1 MKKFLLSAMLLSAM
15 FIPSMAQQRTE
26 AEAEAIAKAFMQNNG
41 YNFNVTK
48 SAKIEKVR
56 AEKAGEITPFFIF
69 NDTQKGGYVIV
80 GGQEGMSDILAY
92 SNDECFDVDDM
103 PPSAAAWLEYYAS
116 IAIKAADNPEA
127 SKAEKKARAK
137 AFLNSNFALRKSVP
151 PLLGEIKFNQ
161 GTPYNNQCPKLTVT
175 TIKNGQKS
183 VESKRAVV
191 GCSATAFGMIMRYWK
206 YPDHATGSKTY
217 TFNYDQVKNED
228 TKVNT
233 SAKMTLSVNYDS
245 VGFYDWDNI
254 LPTYRSGT
262 TYSAEEAEAV
272 SKLLYHCGVAL
283 GAGYGLGGT
292 GATTDAHKYAT
303 YFGYDKNISSIVCK
317 NYLDQPEVLRAMLA
331 DELSQGRPIL
341 GKGSN
346 DPDKYNGHAYVCDGF
361 DMNGLFHFNL
371 GWDGSSNGYFEV
383 APVPTSA
390 YGHQMTGYINVHPIG
405 RLTPS
410 EPTRR
415 LIVEAGMG
423 DFNEQSTNIKN
434 AWSSLDTDK
443 KYGESMICIAT
454 ADTEDEAEAYLPGLS
469 TVQGVIFDRCD
480 TLTGRISTTAYTNV
494 YKERVKVAAPAQI
507 DVDAMYSSDST
518 MAVTVYTEFYK
529 AFKDADFRMTFV
541 YTEDNVKID
550 GTTYNYIA
558 RGSYPF
564 TDCLPAT
571 IEYDRQYIF
580 ENEIPLPASITNTNN
595 ATLIVM
601 LIDGKTGEIVNA
613 NTLDLKQVNTWK
625 ANQKPSFFGNG
636 ELLGESSSAD
646 VYMFDEEKMRMPFP
660 IRINNPWYEKMPV
673 EVIAEEVE
681 LAENANFEIKDVKAT
696 IAGEDAQVYKLI
708 PNAVDST
715 MILYLNITD
724 KFQSSKSTIK
734 LSLRYNGEVV
744 AQQTVNFDFIKSEV
758 DGANAYT
765 VRVKGTLN
773 ELISESVKDTMTT
786 ITLGGRICG
795 KDIIYMRDS
804 LKLNVI
810 DLSKVNIVEGPGLY
824 NSTYTTTDGI
834 VGVRLFQGFDAQKI
848 ILPESVT
855 TIDNYAFNLNKCLTR
870 VVIGQNVTSIGNSA
884 FSGCAV
890 MERITIPASVTEI
903 GRNAFKGC
911 PIVCVICEGE
921 TPATLSS
928 KVFDGADLAN
938 ATLVV
943 PTETAI
949 ASYKAAKQWKDFGN
963 IITYDNYL
971 TSIAPVA
978 EEAGVSVKDG
988 KIIIAGDAEVAIYT
1002 FTGKLAA
1009 AGAAGEYALPAG
1021 NYIVKVGNKA
1031 VKVRL

>member
-15 FIPSMAQQRTE
+15 FIPVTAQQRTE

-48 SAKIEKVR
+48 SANINKVR

-103 PPSAAAWLEYYAS
+103 PPAAAAWLEYYAS

-175 TIKNGQKS
+175 TIKNGKKN

-206 YPDHATGSKTY
+206 YPEHSTGYKKY
-217 TFNYDQVKNED
+217 DFNYDKIKNED
-228 TKVNT
+228 TKENT
-233 SAKMTLSVNYDS
+233 SASMTLEVNFDS
-245 VGFYDWDNI
+245 VGDYDWDNI

-262 TYSAEEAEAV
+262 TYNDVEAAAV

-292 GATTDAHKYAT
+292 GAVTDAHKYAT
-303 YFGYDKNISSIVCK
+303 YFGYDSNISSIVCK

-390 YGHQMTGYINVHPIG
+390 YGHQMTGYINVHPKG

-410 EPTRR
+410 DPTRR
-415 LIVEAGMG
+415 LVVEAAMG
-423 DFNEQSTNIKN
+423 DFNEQSTNIRN

-454 ADTEDEAEAYLPGLS
+454 ADTEDEAESYLPGLS
-469 TVQGVIFDRCD
+469 SVQGVLFDRCD
-480 TLTGRISTTAYTNV
+480 TLSGRISTTAYTNA

-507 DVDAMYSSDST
+507 DVDAMYTSDST

-529 AFKDADFRMTFV
+529 AFTNADFRMTFV
-541 YTEDNVKID
+541 YTENSVKID

-564 TDCLPAT
+564 TDCLPAA
-571 IEYDRQYIF
+571 IEYDKQYIF
-580 ENEIPLPASITNTNN
+580 ENEIPLPASITDTNN

-625 ANQKPSFFGNG
+625 ANQKPSFYAEGQ
-636 ELLGESSSAD
+636 LLGESSSTD
-646 VYMFDEEKMRMPFP
+646 IYMFDEEKSRMAFP
-660 IRINNPWYEKMPV
+660 IRINNPWYEGMPV
-673 EVIAEEVE
+673 EVVAEEVE
-681 LAENANFEIKDVKAT
+681 IADNANFEIKDKKGTVEGADEQ
-696 IAGEDAQVYKLI
+696 AYKLV

-724 KFQSSKSTIK
+724 KYQSSKSSVK
-734 LSLRYNGEVV
+734 LSLKYNGNVI
-744 AQQTVNFDFIKSEV
+744 AQQIVNFDFIKSIEGV
-758 DGANAYT
+758 NSYT

-773 ELISESVKDTMTT
+773 ELISQAVRDTMTT
-786 ITLGGRICG
+786 ITLGGRLCG
-795 KDIIYMRDS
+795 NDIIYLRDS

-810 DLSKVNIVEGPGLY
+810 DMSKARIVEGPGAY
-824 NSTYTTTDGI
+824 NNNYTTTDDI
-834 VGVRLFQGFDAQKI
+834 VGVRLFQGMDVLKI
-848 ILPESVT
+848 ILPETAT
-855 TIDNYAFNLNKCLTR
+855 TIDNYAFNLNKVLSR
-870 VVIGQNVTSIGNSA
+870 VVIGPNVTSIGNSA
-884 FSGCAV
+884 FNGCAV
-890 MERITIPASVTEI
+890 MERVTIPASVTEI

-943 PTETAI
+943 PSEA
-949 ASYKAAKQWKDFGN
+949 AVAAYKAAKQWKDFGN
-963 IITYDNYL
+963 IITYDSYL
-971 TSIAPVA
+971 TSIAPVTD
-978 EEAGVSVKDG
+978 EAGVSVKDG
-988 KIIIAGDAEVAIYT
+988 KIIVAGDAEVAIYT
-1002 FTGKLAA
+1002 FAGKLAA
-1009 AGAAGEYALPAG
+1009 SGAAGEYALPAG

>member
-1 MKKFLLSAMLLSAM
+1 MLLSAM

-943 PTETAI
+943 PNEAAV

-963 IITYDNYL
+963 IITYDSYL
-971 TSIAPVA
+971 TSIAPVT

-988 KIIIAGDAEVAIYT
+988 KIIVAGDAEVAIYT

-1009 AGAAGEYALPAG
+1009 VGAAGEYALPAG

>member
-1 MKKFLLSAMLLSAM
+1 MLLSAM

-943 PTETAI
+943 PNEAAV

-963 IITYDNYL
+963 IITYDSYL
-971 TSIAPVA
+971 TSIAPVT

-1009 AGAAGEYALPAG
+1009 VGAAGEYALPAG